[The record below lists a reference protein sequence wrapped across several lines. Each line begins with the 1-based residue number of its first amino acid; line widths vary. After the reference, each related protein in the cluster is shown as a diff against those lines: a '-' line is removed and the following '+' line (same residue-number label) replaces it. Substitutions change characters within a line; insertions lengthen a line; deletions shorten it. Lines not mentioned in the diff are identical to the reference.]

1 MVIHYDKYP
10 ILQFFNKELLPKLNG
25 KINIRGE
32 DNQNWNTDPDAAR
45 TAQYVLNEMY
55 QGYITDRC
63 GSNIYI
69 LTRQYIE
76 ALNRSAQAFR
86 NISRGIELDKLF
98 EDCCIVLGN
107 LVYIGYKL
115 TPDTFLGW
123 SLAQYS
129 NINNYLVSIYYQG
142 KTDDDS
148 KDRNIVFLGTFV
160 FSKDGNERYLFETAL
175 LSTKLESDANKYDD
189 LQLLAD
195 KFLGLLVFKHYAK
208 VELEMVKGKEK
219 KKSEITKGKI
229 TNETMTNVQIMDSLW
244 FTSIFRNEGFTVRG
258 YFKMQ
263 HKKNERGEWIR
274 ELIYINEHQRHGYH
288 RHAKILDD
296 PSAEPDVSELK
307 EKLQKLE
314 EECFE
319 IKNR

>member
-1 MVIHYDKYP
+1 MSISP
-10 ILQFFNKELLPKLNG
+10 

-32 DNQNWNTDPDAAR
+32 DIQTWNTYPYAAH
-45 TAQYVLNEMY
+45 TARYVLNEMY
-55 QGYITDRC
+55 KGYIADKC
-63 GSNIYI
+63 GSNVYI
-69 LTRQYIE
+69 LTQQYIE

-98 EDCCIVLGN
+98 EDCCIVVGN

-115 TPDTFLGW
+115 TPDTFFGW

-129 NINNYLVSIYYQG
+129 NINNYLVSLYFQG
-142 KTDDDS
+142 KTEEYP
-148 KDRNIVFLGTFV
+148 KENNIVFLGTFV
-160 FSKDGNERYLFETAL
+160 FSRDDDERYLFETAL
-175 LSTKLESDANKYDD
+175 LSTILESDANKYDD
-189 LQLLAD
+189 LQLIAD

-219 KKSEITKGKI
+219 KRSEITNGKI
-229 TNETMTNVQIMDSLW
+229 SNETMTGVQIMDSQW
-244 FTSIFRNEGFTVRG
+244 FTSIFRNEGFSVRG

-274 ELIYINEHQRHGYH
+274 ELIYVNEHQRHGYH

-296 PSAEPDVSELK
+296 PSAEPDVSELN

-314 EECFE
+314 EEGFE
-319 IKNR
+319 IENR